1 MDNTNLSPKAKYEL
15 VYIIYRG
22 MSDALDNNKMD
33 KDVLEDLLNWYK
45 DNVMISYS
53 NLKEK
58 FDNYN
63 E

>member
-1 MDNTNLSPKAKYEL
+1 MNIWDLSKKAKYEL
-15 VYIIYRG
+15 GYIIYRG
-22 MSDALDNNKMD
+22 LNDALDNKKMD

-58 FDNYN
+58 FNNYN
-63 E
+63 K

>member
-15 VYIIYRG
+15 GFIIYSG
-22 MSDALDNNKMD
+22 LSDALDNNKMD
-33 KDVLEDLLNWYK
+33 KELLEELLNWYK

-63 E
+63 N